1 MMVDEYTPED
11 SADVLDKERQRYYL
25 DLRQRFLNEG
35 LSVEDADLRVLA
47 HRALDGIRDSRETD
61 RRH

>member
-1 MMVDEYTPED
+1 MVDEYTPED